1 MLFLAINYSEKFWKK
16 LILFEKFINSNK
28 NYHYQTD
35 KHTNE

>member
-28 NYHYQTD
+28 NYTIRSN
-35 KHTNE
+35 K